1 MWAYLTSKFVECLD
15 RNKRLKIYEREKLR
29 IAQKKTKMK
38 EKTTSESVKNVEV
51 SIQRISLLT
60 LLTET

>member
-1 MWAYLTSKFVECLD
+1 MGKLNMWAYLTSKFVECLD

-38 EKTTSESVKNVEV
+38 EKNHE
-51 SIQRISLLT
+51 
-60 LLTET
+60 